1 MFQVVYKPMHAM
13 ILIMKP
19 KLLMKVIHY
28 SYRFKGKSIQ
38 HMPFLVIDLPFP
50 LNPYPLLNKYIFYI
64 VLLLIL
70 YLEYMLYIIKH

>member
-1 MFQVVYKPMHAM
+1 MFQVVYKPKHAM

-28 SYRFKGKSIQ
+28 SYRFKGILIQ
-38 HMPFLVIDLPFP
+38 HMPFLVIGLPFP
-50 LNPYPLLNKYIFYI
+50 LNPYPLLNKYIFNI
-64 VLLLIL
+64 VLLFIL